1 MLVLVIG
8 DSHVDNLGASG
19 PDYFEYRSQRVDVEY
34 YGIRGA
40 TFQTYTKNGND
51 ELLNV
56 AGKYQ
61 PSIVVTF
68 IGGNAIKT
76 AVSNE
81 KIFEQSE
88 RFHKAISE
96 IFPGALVV
104 SSQIEKREY
113 KPGNKFGCPVGQEH
127 KRRRVAYNHFLKALK
142 YKHHVMMINGPGR
155 MDNPDL
161 YSKDRIHFNKQGY
174 LKLYN
179 IIKATIKFVADTHK
193 LL

>member
-8 DSHVDNLGASG
+8 DSHVDNLGSSG
-19 PDYFEYRSQRVDVEY
+19 PDYFEYRSQRVDIEY

-88 RFHKAISE
+88 RFHRAISE

-113 KPGNKFGCPVGQEH
+113 KPGNKYWCVHIFNTHTNATEAP
-127 KRRRVAYNHFLKALK
+127 LKAKILR
-142 YKHHVMMINGPGR
+142 GR
-155 MDNPDL
+155 ALPPQPSVGAL
-161 YSKDRIHFNKQGY
+161 PWTPFG
-174 LKLYN
+174 
-179 IIKATIKFVADTHK
+179 
-193 LL
+193 